1 MGFDIQLES
10 RSGNPAPDKTADRWN
25 SNFIT
30 TVNNKAKGWFDVPR
44 YKGIILNA
52 DKWGQGTI
60 RYKDPFRPNGH
71 FQFLSGRRVDNGN
84 VFYDITVPDH
94 SDWGDQPY
102 YVIDHMGRGVLHR
115 TSPYVNKR
123 TKNLNEYVHIWNI
136 GGHNVHDFGSYP
148 YGIVNPNNYRGYA
161 GVYEIDNSLF
171 KQIYINQVLEV
182 SWQGYDREA
191 GKIAVNGTG
200 LLQYMRYVFSNG
212 VEGYTDANNNGH
224 EFVIPESLRNDPNAW
239 VKIVGNSE
247 SSSYPNRPNS
257 YYAES
262 QKIPFNVIK
271 RFNGNYNMLFTGIDN
286 GRTTV
291 HAALVHGTFNPN
303 ASWYIYELYG
313 FRSGNDVTL
322 RFKYI
327 SNGRVD
333 RVILKNNNTE
343 YTAISAP
350 NGDNVSQV
358 TVNTPDRGLYLIF
371 YCNGRPQSVAIYV

>member
-1 MGFDIQLES
+1 MGFDVQLES
-10 RSGNPAPDKTADRWN
+10 RSGNPAPDKTAERWN

-30 TVNNKAKGWFDVPR
+30 TVNNKAKGWFDVAR
-44 YKGIILNA
+44 YKGIIMNA

-60 RYKDPFRPNGH
+60 RYKDPFKPNGH
-71 FQFLSGRRVDNGN
+71 FQFLTGRRVENGN
-84 VFYDITVPDH
+84 IWYNIQVPD
-94 SDWGDQPY
+94 SDFWGDKEY

-136 GGHNVHDFGSYP
+136 GGHNVHDFGAYP
-148 YGIVNPNNYRGYA
+148 YGIVNPSNYRGYA
-161 GVYEIDNSLF
+161 GVYTLDNSLF
-171 KQIYINQVLEV
+171 KQTYINQILDL
-182 SWQGYDREA
+182 SYRED
-191 GKIAVNGTG
+191 GLIAVNGTG
-200 LLQYMRYVFSNG
+200 LLEHMKYVFSNG
-212 VEGYTDANNNGH
+212 VEGYVVLNNTGR
-224 EFVIPESLRNDPNAW
+224 EFTIPNSLRNDPNAW

-271 RFNGNYNMLFTGIDN
+271 RFNGNYNMLFTGIGD
-286 GRTTV
+286 RTTV
-291 HAALVHGTFNPN
+291 HAGLANGTFNPN
-303 ASWYIYELYG
+303 THWYIYELYG
-313 FRSGNDVTL
+313 SRSGNNVTL

-327 SNGRVD
+327 SNNRVD
-333 RVILKNNNTE
+333 RVLLKNNNTE

-358 TVNTPDRGLYLIF
+358 TVSTPDRGLYLIF
-371 YCNGRPQSVAIYV
+371 YCNGRPQSVAIFV

>member
-1 MGFDIQLES
+1 MGFNVTLQA
-10 RSGNPAPDKTADRWN
+10 RGGNTTPDRTENRWN

-30 TVNNKAKGWFDVPR
+30 TVHNKAYGGFTLTK
-44 YKGIILNA
+44 YKSIVTNA

-71 FQFLSGRRVDNGN
+71 FQFLSGRRVENGN
-84 VFYDITVPDH
+84 VFYDIAVPDQ
-94 SDWGDQPY
+94 SNWGDQPY

-148 YGIVNPNNYRGYA
+148 YGIVNPSNYRGYS
-161 GVYEIDNSLF
+161 GLYRLDNSLF
-171 KQIYINQVLEV
+171 KQIYINQVLDL
-182 SWQGYDREA
+182 SYREN
-191 GKIAVNGTG
+191 GLIAVNSPGT
-200 LLQYMRYVFSNG
+200 LQYMKYVFSNG
-212 VEGYTDANNNGH
+212 VEGYTVGNNTGD

-271 RFNGNYNMLFTGIDN
+271 RFNGNYNMPFTGITND
-286 GRTTV
+286 GTTV
-291 HAALVHGTFNPN
+291 HAALAHGTFNPN
-303 ASWYIYELYG
+303 ANWYIYELYG

-333 RVILKNNNTE
+333 RVLLKNNNTE

>member
-1 MGFDIQLES
+1 MGFDVQLES
-10 RSGNPAPDKTADRWN
+10 RSGNPAPDKTAERWN

-30 TVNNKAKGWFDVPR
+30 TVNNKAKGWFDVAR
-44 YKGIILNA
+44 YKGIIMNA

-60 RYKDPFRPNGH
+60 RYKDPFKPNGH
-71 FQFLSGRRVDNGN
+71 FQFLTGRRVENGN
-84 VFYDITVPDH
+84 IWYNIQVPD
-94 SDWGDQPY
+94 SDFWGNEEY

-115 TSPYVNKR
+115 TSPYVNKQ

-136 GGHNVHDFGSYP
+136 GGHNVHDFGAYP
-148 YGIVNPNNYRGYA
+148 YGIVNPSNYRGYA
-161 GVYEIDNSLF
+161 GVYRLDNSLF
-171 KQIYINQVLEV
+171 KQTYINQILDL
-182 SWQGYDREA
+182 SYRED
-191 GKIAVNGTG
+191 GLIAVNGTG
-200 LLQYMRYVFSNG
+200 LLEHMKYVFSNG
-212 VEGYTDANNNGH
+212 VEGYVVFNNTGR
-224 EFVIPESLRNDPNAW
+224 EFTIPNSLRNDPNAW

-247 SSSYPNRPNS
+247 SSTYPNRPNS

-271 RFNGNYNMLFTGIDN
+271 RFNGNYNMLFTSIGD
-286 GRTTV
+286 RTTV
-291 HAALVHGTFNPN
+291 HAGLANGSFNPN
-303 ASWYIYELYG
+303 THWYIYELYG
-313 FRSGNDVTL
+313 SRSGNNVTL

-333 RVILKNNNTE
+333 RVLLKNNNTE

>member
-1 MGFDIQLES
+1 MGFDVQLES
-10 RSGNPAPDKTADRWN
+10 RSGNPAPDKTAERWN

-30 TVNNKAKGWFDVPR
+30 TVNNKAKGWFDVAR
-44 YKGIILNA
+44 YKGIIMNA

-60 RYKDPFRPNGH
+60 RYKDPFKPNGH
-71 FQFLSGRRVDNGN
+71 FQFLTGRRVENGN
-84 VFYDITVPDH
+84 IWYNIQVPD
-94 SDWGDQPY
+94 SDFWGDKEY

-136 GGHNVHDFGSYP
+136 GGHNVHDFGAYP
-148 YGIVNPNNYRGYA
+148 YGIVNPSNYRGYA
-161 GVYEIDNSLF
+161 GVYTLDNSLF
-171 KQIYINQVLEV
+171 KQTYINQILDL
-182 SWQGYDREA
+182 SYRED
-191 GKIAVNGTG
+191 GLIAVNGTG
-200 LLQYMRYVFSNG
+200 LLEHMKYVFSNG
-212 VEGYTDANNNGH
+212 VEGYVVFNNTGR
-224 EFVIPESLRNDPNAW
+224 EFTIPNSLRNDPNAW

-247 SSSYPNRPNS
+247 SSSYPNRPNN

-271 RFNGNYNMLFTGIDN
+271 RFNGNYNMLFTGIGD
-286 GRTTV
+286 RTTV
-291 HAALVHGTFNPN
+291 HAGLANGTFNPN
-303 ASWYIYELYG
+303 THWYIYELYG
-313 FRSGNDVTL
+313 SRSGNNVTL

-327 SNGRVD
+327 SNNRVD
-333 RVILKNNNTE
+333 RVVLKNNNTE